1 MNEKERLIGVLRGE
15 AIPEAPCICP
25 GGMMNA
31 IVVDLMDRCGIAWP
45 EAHTDPVKMADLARA
60 VYDCEMFEN
69 YGVPFCMT
77 VEAETLGAPVD
88 MGNRECEPHVSGYVL
103 DRVERWA
110 ELPEPDLS
118 KGRAR
123 VVIEAIER
131 LKRTGKEGVPIIGNL
146 TGPLSLAT
154 SLVDPIDFY
163 KSLRRKNADAHAV
176 MRRATDLLIA
186 FGTAQAAAGADVLTV
201 SDPSGT
207 GEILGARYF
216 EEFAVRYL
224 NELIRGVRRA
234 FPDMRF
240 IVHICGQMKNVV
252 DELRAVEADA
262 FSFDA
267 VVSLREARK
276 RLAPRKIMGNV
287 SSFGLAFAPEERV
300 EAMARAA
307 LNMGSDILAPACG
320 LGTRSDIHSIQAL
333 LRAARRAR
341 GEEPLLCTV

>member
-1 MNEKERLIGVLRGE
+1 MNEKERLLGVLRGE

-31 IVVDLMDRCGIAWP
+31 IVVDLMERCGVGWP
-45 EAHTDPVKMADLARA
+45 EAHTDPDKMAALARA
-60 VYDCEMFEN
+60 VCDHEMFEN

-77 VEAETLGAPVD
+77 VEAEAMGAPVD
-88 MGNRECEPHVSGYVL
+88 MGNRECEPHVSGYVI

-110 ELPEPDLS
+110 ELPEPDL
-118 KGRAR
+118 GRGRVR
-123 VVIEAIER
+123 VVIEALER
-131 LKRTGKEGVPIIGNL
+131 LKRTGNPGIPVVGNL

-154 SLVDPIDFY
+154 SLVEPVDFY
-163 KSLRRKNADAHAV
+163 KSLRRKNEDAHAL

-216 EEFAVRYL
+216 AEFAVRYL

-234 FPDMRF
+234 FPGLPF
-240 IVHICGQMKNVV
+240 IVHICGRMKNVFA
-252 DELRAVEADA
+252 ELRAVEADA

-267 VVSLREARK
+267 MVNLREARAH
-276 RLAPRKIMGNV
+276 LAPRKVMGNV
-287 SSFGLAFAPEERV
+287 SSFGLAFASEEKVR
-300 EAMARAA
+300 AMARTA
-307 LNMGSDILAPACG
+307 LGMGSDILAPACG
-320 LGTRSDIHSIQAL
+320 LGTRSDIRSIQAL
-333 LRAARRAR
+333 LRAARQCRE
-341 GEEPLLCTV
+341 EEPLACTL